1 MRKVHLYLLSVLA
14 YGGVLFSVN
23 DSFATFASP
32 VPLPVPAEELA
43 TTCTIPGLGSVVA
56 GVTGQSFPRIVD
68 CPADG
73 ALCTSTPVL
82 APGTYARWDYAFTFN
97 GYPSQAGTQVAADI
111 AIAGANPAAMITV
124 LGKIAVPFLVGGNDF
139 DSKWILF
146 NPTGAGPFAAAYF
159 TKSNVVARI
168 EGAGERAGVNLGFC
182 KLAGAGYTSDAS
194 AGGNVTTSVNGQVG
208 NCGFMRKTNT
218 KQCTQEINVTSG
230 TCTTSEIPP
239 PLFQLGE
246 VAKPVSANT
255 KCDGQS
261 TSVDGSCTV
270 CFPSTGGKFKCITD
284 PTVAS
289 CPR

>member
-1 MRKVHLYLLSVLA
+1 MRKVHLYLLLVLA
-14 YGGVLFSVN
+14 FGGVLFSVN

-43 TTCTIPGLGSVVA
+43 TSCTIPYVGSVVA
-56 GVTGQSFPRIVD
+56 GVSGQPFPRIVD
-68 CPADG
+68 CPTDG
-73 ALCTSTPVL
+73 ALCTSTPAL
-82 APGTYARWDYAFTFN
+82 APGTYARWDYAFTFT
-97 GYPSQAGTQVAADI
+97 GYPSQAGTQVAADV

-146 NPTGAGPFAAAYF
+146 NPTGAGPFSATYF

-168 EGAGERAGVNLGFC
+168 EGAGERAGFNLGFC

-194 AGGNVTTSVNGQVG
+194 AGGNVVTSVSGQVG
-208 NCGFMRKTNT
+208 SCPFSRSTDT
-218 KQCTQEINVTSG
+218 KQCTRTITLTGGGS
-230 TCTTSEIPP
+230 CTTTEIAA
-239 PLFQLGE
+239 PLFDG
-246 VAKPVSANT
+246 KPVSPNT